1 MFGRVRAA
9 SSTLDTLELERA
21 PSKLFKD
28 DSLSIYEATIMKL
41 KLGSQRNLDPPSE
54 IAMGTESGCASADVP
69 KCCGDGLSS
78 PHHDTKMMDTDC
90 SSANSLSTSSDCQS
104 TGSLKQHQSRNVSV
118 LYLFSKYKSSGQAKE
133 EVTTIQDDDGSS
145 LSLSPSSSDCQSL
158 GSTKDQLEQDS
169 FSSFPMCQR

>member
-21 PSKLFKD
+21 PSKLIKD
-28 DSLSIYEATIMKL
+28 DSLSIYEATLLKL

-54 IAMGTESGCASADVP
+54 MAMGTESGCASADVP

-78 PHHDTKMMDTDC
+78 PHHDTKMVDTDC
-90 SSANSLSTSSDCQS
+90 SSADTLSTSSDC
-104 TGSLKQHQSRNVSV
+104 LKQHQGRNASV
-118 LYLFSKYKSSGQAKE
+118 LYLFSKYKSSGQAK
-133 EVTTIQDDDGSS
+133 QDDDGSS
-145 LSLSPSSSDCQSL
+145 ASLSPSSSNCRSL